1 MAFLIPAG
9 LLIIGLL
16 CCIGIA
22 FLVVQARADERKAV
36 AQKALVA
43 TRKTP
48 TTSIAPKTTVIPATP
63 VLPTPPT
70 PPTASSVSPMSPVSP
85 ASTDETIGNDASVK
99 KHYPKTTSAQ
109 PTQTQEKTPD
119 LPTTEPISEQ
129 QEARNDSG
137 KGNGNGHNSHAELQ
151 NLQLYAEIEQIAQ
164 LIQDDKLSPQWI
176 REQIQELS
184 VKVQD
189 MHQQSALVERHIA
202 LLSQI
207 AVYMNELEQVR
218 HEYKVLREK
227 RGAVLRIPTHL
238 HGEGEDGDTYIH
250 TDKRPAMRKYTLK
263 TM

>member
-9 LLIIGLL
+9 LLIIGLI

-22 FLVVQARADERKAV
+22 FLVVQARADERKATV
-36 AQKALVA
+36 HKALVTTQKISAHPA
-43 TRKTP
+43 T
-48 TTSIAPKTTVIPATP
+48 PKTTVVPATP
-63 VLPTPPT
+63 VP
-70 PPTASSVSPMSPVSP
+70 S
-85 ASTDETIGNDASVK
+85 
-99 KHYPKTTSAQ
+99 TSA
-109 PTQTQEKTPD
+109 TQSTLT
-119 LPTTEPISEQ
+119 TTEPVKTKEDAVPLTETLAKQAQPVSSDLDSANGNHEQ
-129 QEARNDSG
+129 Q
-137 KGNGNGHNSHAELQ
+137 NGHIELE
-151 NLQLYAEIEQIAQ
+151 NMQLYAEIEQMAQ
-164 LIQDDKLSPQWI
+164 LFQDGKLSPEWV

-207 AVYMNELEQVR
+207 ALYMNELEQVR

>member
-22 FLVVQARADERKAV
+22 FLVVQARADERKPV

-43 TRKTP
+43 TQKT
-48 TTSIAPKTTVIPATP
+48 TTRSSTSTTTVIPATP
-63 VLPTPPT
+63 IPSTPP
-70 PPTASSVSPMSPVSP
+70 ASGKQTT
-85 ASTDETIGNDASVK
+85 STTGDVKSEENIPSSNGNVDDASVK
-99 KHYPKTTSAQ
+99 RSYNKALSDY
-109 PTQTQEKTPD
+109 TQEE
-119 LPTTEPISEQ
+119 TTNLPISEASSEQ
-129 QEARNDSG
+129 KEPQSENS
-137 KGNGNGHNSHAELQ
+137 NGNGHSEHTELQ

-164 LIQDDKLSPQWI
+164 LFQDGKLSTEWV

-189 MHQQSALVERHIA
+189 MHQQSSLIERHIA
-202 LLSQI
+202 LLNQI
-207 AVYMNELEQVR
+207 ALYMNELEQVR
-218 HEYKVLREK
+218 HEYRVLREK

-238 HGEGEDGDTYIH
+238 RGEGEDGDTYIH